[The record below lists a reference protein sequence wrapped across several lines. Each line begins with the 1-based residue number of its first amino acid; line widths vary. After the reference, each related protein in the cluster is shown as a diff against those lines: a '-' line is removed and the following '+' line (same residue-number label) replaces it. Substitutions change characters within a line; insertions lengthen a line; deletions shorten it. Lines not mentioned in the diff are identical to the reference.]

1 MELVSMYLLQ
11 KLWEPAIVNTFAWNK
26 LNYQQPG
33 LEKIIF
39 SSAQVLYNVKV
50 EKMLLG
56 FLLDWMNLQDFR
68 NLSKFHELW
77 FEEQLSV

>member
-26 LNYQQPG
+26 LSYQQPG
-33 LEKIIF
+33 LEEIIF